1 MIAAIVLFWA
11 AGLIQIGDAGVNL
24 LLPGPLRSRENLAR
38 VSPMIR
44 QVFLVHWF
52 YVLLTLVI
60 FGAACLLY
68 ARELASG
75 SPLARFLCASM
86 AVFWGLRV
94 PIQLLVFDREFRR
107 RHRAADVAFI
117 AGAIFLAAVFAA
129 AAARTA

>member
-1 MIAAIVLFWA
+1 MNATIVLFWA

-24 LLPGPLRSRENLAR
+24 LLPGPLRTRENLGK

-60 FGAACLLY
+60 FGSACLLF
-68 ARELASG
+68 ARELTSG
-75 SPLARFLCASM
+75 APLARFLCGAM
-86 AVFWGLRV
+86 ALFWGLRV

-107 RHRAADVAFI
+107 RYRAADLAFTV
-117 AGAIFLAAVFAA
+117 GAIFLAAVFAA
-129 AAARTA
+129 AALRTA

>member
-1 MIAAIVLFWA
+1 MNATIVLFWA

-24 LLPGPLRSRENLAR
+24 LLPRPLRSRENLAR

-44 QVFLVHWF
+44 QVFIVHWF

-60 FGAACLLY
+60 FGVACLLY
-68 ARELASG
+68 APELTSG
-75 SPLARFLCASM
+75 APLARFLCAAM

-107 RHRAADVAFI
+107 RHRAADVAFT
-117 AGAIFLAAVFAA
+117 AGAIFLAVVFASA
-129 AAARTA
+129 AVRPA